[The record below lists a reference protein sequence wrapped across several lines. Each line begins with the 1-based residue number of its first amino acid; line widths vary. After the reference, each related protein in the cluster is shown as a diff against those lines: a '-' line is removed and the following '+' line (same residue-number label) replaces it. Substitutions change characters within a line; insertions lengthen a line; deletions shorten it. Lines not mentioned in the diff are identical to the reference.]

1 MRKSNEE
8 LQSGVQQVFGRD
20 NAFAALKEGGS
31 VVAWGGLGG
40 DTSEMPVELQSGV
53 QQVSRASSKHAGSC
67 WIFRLWTSLQG
78 SMQAPETVA

>member
-1 MRKSNEE
+1 M
-8 LQSGVQQVFGRD
+8 QQVFSTG
-20 NAFAALKEGGS
+20 NASAALKERGS

-53 QQVSRASSKHAGSC
+53 QQVSRAPSKHAGSC
-67 WIFRLWTSLQG
+67 WIPRFWTSLQG